1 MRQFAVAMKCFST
14 PSAAVFQKSFSFL
27 PLRYRLVFT
36 EVTTRASQLLSSSLW
51 THRRSAIT
59 AMLVIME
66 YTSDYFRP
74 TLQTLFSHLR
84 PSLHDSVPAVR
95 RKAALF
101 FSETA
106 DYCSDIFS
114 EAAPFLPE
122 ELQQLLNGDE
132 FEVISALYILESF
145 PSLYHSMSSQDVIQ
159 FVVWIL
165 LSSFLDVAY

>member
-1 MRQFAVAMKCFST
+1 
-14 PSAAVFQKSFSFL
+14 
-27 PLRYRLVFT
+27 
-36 EVTTRASQLLSSSLW
+36 
-51 THRRSAIT
+51 
-59 AMLVIME
+59 MLVIME

-84 PSLHDSVPAVR
+84 PFLHDSVPAVR

-145 PSLYHSMSSQDVIQ
+145 PSLYNSMSSQDVIQ

-165 LSSFLDVAY
+165 LCSLFRCLLLVSCRRLHSPKLSRLLSLVLLLQSVLWASRSNPFS